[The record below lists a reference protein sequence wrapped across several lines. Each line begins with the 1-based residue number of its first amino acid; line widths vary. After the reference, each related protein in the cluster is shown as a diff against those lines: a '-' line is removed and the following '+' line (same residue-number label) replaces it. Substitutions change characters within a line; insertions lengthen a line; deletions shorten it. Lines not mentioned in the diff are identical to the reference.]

1 MPGFD
6 RTGPSGR
13 GPMTGGMRGAC
24 TGFGRGGGRG
34 FADVGSMAGTGRG
47 RGWRNRFL
55 STGLTGRQCRAGSG
69 LGGGPQRNDADWDL
83 ESAPQTQLDSLKAR
97 AGYLEKALDG
107 IRKSIEKL
115 QSGS

>member
-24 TGFGRGGGRG
+24 TGFGRGGRG
-34 FADVGSMAGTGRG
+34 FGNVGLMAGTGRG
-47 RGWRNRFL
+47 RGWRNRFF
-55 STGLTGRQCRAGSG
+55 STGLTGRQSPEGMVFDR
-69 LGGGPQRNDADWDL
+69 GPQRSDADYDL
-83 ESAPQTQLDSLKAR
+83 ESDPQTHLDSLKAR
-97 AGYLEKALDG
+97 AGYLEKALEG
-107 IRKSIEKL
+107 IKKSIEKL